1 MSIVLKRALLS
12 VTEKNGVV
20 DLAQRLADFGCEIV
34 STGGTAKTLRQ
45 AEINVTEVSELT
57 GFPEILDGRV
67 KTLHPKVFGG
77 LLALRD
83 KPEHT
88 SALET
93 HGIAPF
99 DLIAV
104 NLYPFEKVLEGKSL
118 TDDELIEF
126 VDIGGVALLRAA
138 AKNYKNV
145 LVVCD
150 PDDYGMVLTEMQNP
164 LGVSDKLRQALAV
177 KAFAHTAHYDAVI
190 SSHLKTRWEIKEKF
204 ADETTIG
211 LRKIKALRY
220 GENPHQHAAVYRE
233 SGTPAWG
240 VVSADVLQGK
250 EISFNNY
257 LDCEAAWQVALS
269 FTEPVCV
276 IIKHNNPCGV
286 ATAKSPA
293 EAYRW
298 ALMCDPVSAFGGIVG
313 FNRAVDRETAEE
325 VSKLFVECVIA
336 PSYHPEALEI
346 FKTKKNVRLLQQPTL
361 LSAPYQMDVRR
372 ISGGYLIQDTDNLS
386 SAEFRVVTKKP
397 VSDEERASLDFAWRV
412 SKYVKSNAIVL
423 ARGCQT
429 VGVGAGQMSRIDSIK
444 IASIKMKQA
453 KLDMGASLVM
463 ASDAF
468 FPFRDVVDEA
478 AKLGVTA
485 IVQPGGSIRDNDSIQ
500 AADEHGMAMVF
511 TGTRHFKH

>member
-1 MSIVLKRALLS
+1 MAVLRRALLS
-12 VTEKNGVV
+12 VTDKNGVV
-20 DLAQRLADFGCEIV
+20 DLAHRLTDLGTEII
-34 STGGTAKTLRQ
+34 STGGTASILRQ
-45 AEINVTEVSELT
+45 AEVNVTEVSTLT

-77 LLALRD
+77 LLGLPN
-83 KPEHT
+83 KPEH
-88 SALET
+88 ANAMET

-104 NLYPFEKVLEGKSL
+104 NLYPFEKVIQGKSM
-118 TDDELIEF
+118 DDDDLVEF
-126 VDIGGVALLRAA
+126 IDIGGVALLRAA
-138 AKNYKNV
+138 AKNFKNV
-145 LVVCD
+145 LVLCD
-150 PDDYGMVLTEMQNP
+150 PSDYGPALQEMQNP
-164 LGVSDKLRQALAV
+164 QGVSEEFRRRMAV

-190 SSHLKTRWEIKEKF
+190 SSHLKARWELKEKF
-204 ADETTIG
+204 SEEMTIG
-211 LRKIKALRY
+211 LRKIKTLRY
-220 GENPHQHAAVYRE
+220 GENPHQEAAVYRE
-233 SGTPAWG
+233 SGTSSWG
-240 VVSADVLQGK
+240 VVSANVLQGK

-286 ATAKSPA
+286 ATALTPA

-313 FNRAVDRETAEE
+313 FNRAVDRETAQE

-346 FKTKKNVRLLQQPTL
+346 FKAKKNVRLLEQPAL
-361 LSAPYQMDVRR
+361 LAAPYQMDVRR
-372 ISGGYLIQDTDNLS
+372 VSGGYLVQDIDHLS
-386 SAEFRVVTKKP
+386 GAEFKVVTKRQP
-397 VSDEERASLDFAWRV
+397 SDSERTSLDFSWRI

-423 ARGCQT
+423 ARGRQT
-429 VGVGAGQMSRIDSIK
+429 VGIGAGQMSRIDSIK

-453 KLDMGASLVM
+453 KLDVGESLVM

-478 AKLGVTA
+478 AKIGVTA
-485 IVQPGGSIRDNDSIQ
+485 IIQPGGSIRDNESIQ
-500 AADEHGMAMVF
+500 AADEHGMTMVF

>member
-1 MSIVLKRALLS
+1 MPLIRRALLS
-12 VTEKNGVV
+12 VTEKTGVV
-20 DLAQRLADFGCEIV
+20 DLAHRLSDLGAEII
-34 STGGTAKTLRQ
+34 STGGTASILRQ
-45 AEINVTEVSELT
+45 AEIGVTEVSALT

-77 LLALRD
+77 LLGLPD
-83 KPEHT
+83 KPEH
-88 SALET
+88 ANAMET

-104 NLYPFEKVLEGKSL
+104 NLYPFEKVIQGKSME
-118 TDDELIEF
+118 DDELVEF
-126 VDIGGVALLRAA
+126 IDIGGVALLRAA

-145 LVVCD
+145 LVLCD
-150 PDDYGMVLTEMQNP
+150 PADYGIVLQEIQNP
-164 LGVSDKLRQALAV
+164 QGVSEELRQRLAV
-177 KAFAHTAHYDAVI
+177 KAFAHTAHYDSVI
-190 SSHLKTRWEIKEKF
+190 ASHLKSRWEIKDKF
-204 ADETTIG
+204 AEEMTIG
-211 LRKIKALRY
+211 LRRLKTLRY
-220 GENPHQHAAVYRE
+220 GENPHQEAAVYRE

-240 VVSADVLQGK
+240 VVSANVLQGK

-269 FTEPVCV
+269 FTDPVCV

-286 ATAKSPA
+286 ATAMKPA

-298 ALMCDPVSAFGGIVG
+298 ALMCDPVSAFGGIIG

-336 PSYHPEALEI
+336 PSFHPEALEI
-346 FKTKKNVRLLQQPTL
+346 FKAKKNVRLLEQPTL

-372 ISGGYLIQDTDNLS
+372 ISGGYLVQDIDLLS
-386 SAEFRVVTKKP
+386 GAEFKVVTKRQP
-397 VSDEERASLDFAWRV
+397 NEIERASLDFAWRV

-423 ARGCQT
+423 ARGRQT

-453 KLDMGASLVM
+453 KLDVGESLVM

-478 AKLGVTA
+478 AKIGVTA
-485 IVQPGGSIRDNDSIQ
+485 IIQPGGSIRDADSIQ
-500 AADEHGMAMVF
+500 AADEHNMTMVF

>member
-1 MSIVLKRALLS
+1 MSTAVKRALLS
-12 VTEKNGVV
+12 VTDKNGIVE
-20 DLAQRLADFGCEIV
+20 LAQRLSDLGSEII
-34 STGGTAKTLRQ
+34 STGGTATTLRQ
-45 AEINVTEVSELT
+45 AEIKVTEVSALT

-77 LLALRD
+77 LLGLPD
-83 KPEHT
+83 KPEHA
-88 SALET
+88 SAMET
-93 HGIAPF
+93 HGISPF

-104 NLYPFEKVLEGKSL
+104 NLYPFEKVIQGKTLS
-118 TDDELIEF
+118 DEELIEY

-150 PDDYGMVLTEMQNP
+150 PNDYGMVLKEMQNP

-190 SSHLKTRWEIKEKF
+190 SSHLKTRWEIKDKF
-204 ADETTIG
+204 SEEATIG
-211 LRKIKALRY
+211 LRKIKTLRY
-220 GENPHQHAAVYRE
+220 GENPHQEAAIYRE
-233 SGTPAWG
+233 SGTPGWG
-240 VVSADVLQGK
+240 VVSANVLQGK

-286 ATAKSPA
+286 ATAKTPA

-298 ALMCDPVSAFGGIVG
+298 ALMCDPVSAFGGIIG

-346 FKTKKNVRLLQQPTL
+346 FKSKKNVRLLQQPTL
-361 LSAPYQMDVRR
+361 LAAPYQMDVRR
-372 ISGGYLIQDTDNLS
+372 ISGGYLIQDVDSLS
-386 SAEFRVVTKKP
+386 SAEFRVVTKRQP
-397 VSDEERASLDFAWRV
+397 SDEEKNSLDFAWRIA
-412 SKYVKSNAIVL
+412 KHVKSNAIVL

-453 KLDMGASLVM
+453 KLDVGPALVM

-478 AKLGVTA
+478 AKIGVTA

-500 AADEHGMAMVF
+500 AADEHGMTMIF

>member
-1 MSIVLKRALLS
+1 MSLIKRALLS
-12 VTEKNGVV
+12 VTDKNGVV
-20 DLAQRLADFGCEIV
+20 DLAHRLNDLGAEII
-34 STGGTAKTLRQ
+34 STGGTASILRQ
-45 AEINVTEVSELT
+45 AEINVTEVSQLT

-77 LLALRD
+77 LLGLPD
-83 KPEHT
+83 KPEH
-88 SALET
+88 ANAMET
-93 HGIAPF
+93 HGIVPF

-104 NLYPFEKVLEGKSL
+104 NLYPFEKVIQGKSL
-118 TDDELIEF
+118 DDDELIEY

-145 LVVCD
+145 LVLCD
-150 PDDYGMVLTEMQNP
+150 PDDYGAVLQEIQSAGGVTEE
-164 LGVSDKLRQALAV
+164 LRRKLAV
-177 KAFAHTAHYDAVI
+177 KAFAHTAHYDSVI
-190 SSHLKTRWEIKEKF
+190 SSHLKTRWEIKDKF
-204 ADETTIG
+204 SEEFTIG
-211 LRKIKALRY
+211 LRKLKTLRY
-220 GENPHQHAAVYRE
+220 GENPHQEAAVYRE

-240 VVSADVLQGK
+240 VVSANVLQGK

-286 ATAKSPA
+286 ATAKTPA

-298 ALMCDPVSAFGGIVG
+298 ALMCDPVSAFGGIIG

-336 PSYHPEALEI
+336 PSFHPEAIEI
-346 FKTKKNVRLLQQPTL
+346 FKAKKNVRLLEQPTL
-361 LSAPYQMDVRR
+361 LSAPYQLDVRR
-372 ISGGYLIQDTDNLS
+372 ISGGYLVQDIDMLS
-386 SAEFRVVTKKP
+386 GAEFKVVTKRQP
-397 VSDEERASLDFAWRV
+397 SETERASLDFAWRIA
-412 SKYVKSNAIVL
+412 KHVKSNAIVL
-423 ARGCQT
+423 SRGRQT
-429 VGVGAGQMSRIDSIK
+429 VGIGAGQMSRIDSIK

-453 KLDMGASLVM
+453 KLDVGESLVM

-478 AKLGVTA
+478 AKIGVTA
-485 IVQPGGSIRDNDSIQ
+485 IIQPGGSIRDNESIQ
-500 AADEHGMAMVF
+500 AADEHGMTMVF